1 MYFFILIY
9 RCCQVTPSPVNTLLS
24 LKYNPCSPLWECGR
38 PTTST
43 SSSLQP
49 PHCEGREQS
58 PGLWSCFGP
67 LGSSWEECGTHSGTH
82 SMSSLHQRT
91 KPQLQ
96 APLERAACIFISG
109 ILLGNH
115 LWSKG
120 FCEKHMVRQVQE
132 RMPDTL
138 CSGAKGQGLKINSH

>member
-1 MYFFILIY
+1 MYIFILIY
-9 RCCQVTPSPVNTLLS
+9 RCCQVTPSSVNTLLS
-24 LKYNPCSPLWECGR
+24 LKYNPCSPLWERGR

-43 SSSLQP
+43 PSSLQP

-96 APLERAACIFISG
+96 APLERVFLFLAYCWEITSEVKDFVR
-109 ILLGNH
+109 NT
-115 LWSKG
+115 WSDK
-120 FCEKHMVRQVQE
+120 FRSKSWIHCAV
-132 RMPDTL
+132 
-138 CSGAKGQGLKINSH
+138 GQGLKINSH